1 MSRRRAASRS
11 VVHLAT
17 LVTVALAIAA
27 CGGGDDASEG
37 SVPTGSSLPAGE
49 TGGTGGGADGTETVA
64 PAEDDG
70 HQGGAETITI
80 TKEQFDE
87 LRLQVLELEV
97 EVDRLQVAAGLTTTG
112 ETREATGEDAG
123 AEEDAADT
131 EAPEWSYDDV
141 ERWGELAAEFSAC
154 GEGDEQSP
162 VDLAGAT
169 GIDLPNAVMR
179 YQPADATII
188 DLGHTVQVNVPEA
201 GTLELDGTTYQF
213 THLHFHSPSEH
224 TVAGDSWPMEWH
236 LVHRSADGALA
247 VVAVLVEEGPAWPAF
262 DLLITSLPIRQ
273 DVEDVVYGEV
283 DVAAFLPEITAAYRY
298 DGSLTTPPCTEGVS
312 WSVLQGTI
320 TMSAEQ
326 MEAFASRLEG
336 PNNRPTQPIGDR
348 VLAQDLS
355 A

>member
-1 MSRRRAASRS
+1 VPRLAA
-11 VVHLAT
+11 
-17 LVTVALAIAA
+17 LVAVALTVAA
-27 CGGGDDASEG
+27 CGGGGDDASEG
-37 SVPTGSSLPAGE
+37 SVPAGSSVPAGE
-49 TGGTGGGADGTETVA
+49 TGGTGDGGDGTETVA
-64 PAEDDG
+64 PAEGD
-70 HQGGAETITI
+70 HGGDAAHGADTITI
-80 TKEQFDE
+80 TKEQFDQ

-112 ETREATGEDAG
+112 EAREGTGEEVE
-123 AEEDAADT
+123 AEADAADT
-131 EAPEWSYDDV
+131 EAAEWTYDDV

-154 GEGDEQSP
+154 GEGTEQSP
-162 VDLAGAT
+162 VDLTGAT

-179 YQPADATII
+179 YEPADATII
-188 DLGHTVQVNVPEA
+188 DTGHTVQVNVPEA

-262 DLLITSLPIRQ
+262 DLLITSLPIRR